1 MKNSIE
7 EDMKILKG
15 IIKGDEDCINA
26 IYSQMKVKNDNDE
39 DIQYYK
45 KEIQSIKNIV
55 DNYLKEKARADK
67 LEKEYSVMLTE
78 SDENECD
85 YKRVLKENE
94 QLRKDIEGWKK
105 YCEEI
110 QEEQTEM
117 SNKNCKLEFEVEK
130 LQKENE
136 ELKEYLITQNCEIN
150 RLNLAKIR
158 LELPQVPDT
167 TEQYK
172 YLKNEYKM
180 RLERTDFEN
189 YKSNYISIQK
199 VKDKI
204 EEILNN
210 GEYRIIF
217 EGDAEF
223 PDDATIIKA
232 QKYIK
237 LEEMQEL
244 IEEREKN

>member
-1 MKNSIE
+1 MKENSIE
-7 EDMKILKG
+7 EDIKILEG

-67 LEKEYSVMLTE
+67 LEKEYSAMLTE

-94 QLRKDIEGWKK
+94 ELKK
-105 YCEEI
+105 SKITYEKVRDI
-110 QEEQTEM
+110 QEK
-117 SNKNCKLEFEVEK
+117 NKNIVDK
-130 LQKENE
+130 
-136 ELKEYLITQNCEIN
+136 
-150 RLNLAKIR
+150 
-158 LELPQVPDT
+158 
-167 TEQYK
+167 
-172 YLKNEYKM
+172 
-180 RLERTDFEN
+180 
-189 YKSNYISIQK
+189 NYIPVQK

-217 EGDAEF
+217 EGDTEI
-223 PDDATIIKA
+223 PDEATIINA

-237 LEEMQEL
+237 LEKLQEL
-244 IEEREKN
+244 LEGRK

>member
-1 MKNSIE
+1 MKENSIE
-7 EDMKILKG
+7 EDMKILEG

-67 LEKEYSVMLTE
+67 LEKEYSAMLTE

-94 QLRKDIEGWKK
+94 
-105 YCEEI
+105 
-110 QEEQTEM
+110 
-117 SNKNCKLEFEVEK
+117 
-130 LQKENE
+130 
-136 ELKEYLITQNCEIN
+136 ELKEYIAIAP
-150 RLNLAKIR
+150 NLDEMTATKYRNIQQDAYIQGRAEEKQRAKQII
-158 LELPQVPDT
+158 
-167 TEQYK
+167 Y
-172 YLKNEYKM
+172 
-180 RLERTDFEN
+180 EN
-189 YKSNYISIQK
+189 YIPVQK

-217 EGDAEF
+217 EGDTEI
-223 PDDATIIKA
+223 PDEATIIKA

-237 LEEMQEL
+237 LKKLQEL
-244 IEEREKN
+244 LEGRK